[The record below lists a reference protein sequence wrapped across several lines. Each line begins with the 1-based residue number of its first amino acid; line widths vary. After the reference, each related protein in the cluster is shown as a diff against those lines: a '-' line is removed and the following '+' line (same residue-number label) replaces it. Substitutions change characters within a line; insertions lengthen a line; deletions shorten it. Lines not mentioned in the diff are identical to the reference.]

1 MWRQVTGLSEQAS
14 PTVRNDAGDSVK
26 SSITHTWLA
35 DRLNNPLL
43 PTRGYLVKT
52 ISELAGWGPLKGDVA
67 FLKSEMVTSSAIPI
81 PIPGV
86 KGDSGVSLT
95 AGLRGG
101 VLLPLSL
108 GFGGSAQPSR
118 INDRFILGGPTDVR
132 GFKIGG
138 LGPHD
143 GSDSVGGDVYAAGSA
158 GLLMPLPRMGKDTP
172 LRLQLFANA
181 GRLLP
186 LHDPKGKG
194 RAGEEKN
201 TLRELSSSVRRL
213 GDALPSTSVGL
224 GIVYAHP
231 VARFELNFSLPM
243 VVRRGEE
250 SRKGLQFGVGI
261 EFL

>member
-1 MWRQVTGLSEQAS
+1 M
-14 PTVRNDAGDSVK
+14 
-26 SSITHTWLA
+26 
-35 DRLNNPLL
+35 
-43 PTRGYLVKT
+43 
-52 ISELAGWGPLKGDVA
+52 
-67 FLKSEMVTSSAIPI
+67 
-81 PIPGV
+81 
-86 KGDSGVSLT
+86 
-95 AGLRGG
+95 
-101 VLLPLSL
+101 
-108 GFGGSAQPSR
+108 PSR

-143 GSDSVGGDVYAAGSA
+143 GSDSVGGDIYAAGSA
-158 GLLMPLPRMGKDTP
+158 GLLMPVPRVGKDTP

-186 LHDPKGKG
+186 LQDAKAKEG
-194 RAGEEKN
+194 N
-201 TLRELSSSVRRL
+201 TLRQLSSSVRRL

-224 GIVYAHP
+224 GLVYAHP
-231 VARFELNFSLPM
+231 VARFELNFSLPV

>member
-1 MWRQVTGLSEQAS
+1 LAEKAS
-14 PTVRNDAGDSVK
+14 ATVRHDAGDSVK

-35 DRLNNPLL
+35 DRLNHPLL
-43 PTRGYLVKT
+43 PTRGYLIKT
-52 ISELAGWGPLKGDVA
+52 VSEIAGWGPLKGDVA
-67 FLKSEMVTSSAIPI
+67 FLKSEVETTGALSI
-81 PIPGV
+81 PIPGI
-86 KGDSGVSLT
+86 KGDSGVSFT

-101 VLLPLSL
+101 VLCPLAL
-108 GFGGSAQPSR
+108 GFGGPVQPSR

-158 GLLMPLPRMGKDTP
+158 NLLMPLPRVGKDSP
-172 LRLQLFANA
+172 LRLQVFANA

-194 RAGEEKN
+194 RAGEES
-201 TLRELSSSVRRL
+201 TLRELSTSVRRL

-231 VARFELNFSLPM
+231 VARFELNFSLPV

-261 EFL
+261 NFL